1 MALITIDDSDGEVVY
16 QPQGSWSTDAIPE
29 CPGCLGPSLQLAYNG
44 TWQGAIFNS
53 RNEQGDQ
60 QTRKATVSFFGS
72 SVAVNCIL
80 SNSLTNPT
88 GNSDMVFIV
97 DGIQAGTY
105 SHKATGAGDFLSNQ
119 TVFQSAPLAL
129 INHTLVIQNGLSG
142 GGPSLMLLDSITY
155 SAEDSTSASA
165 SQTSTTVKTS
175 PSPTSKTIS
184 PAEGSKS
191 LRTWK
196 ILASVLPVSIV
207 LLLVFLWVWI
217 RRRRSRRLRYSEA
230 SLGDALPTPFLNTY
244 PTPSVV
250 GSETHTITASS
261 VRRHYLDRE
270 LRAAQEKIV
279 DIADLERRQTSMPDV
294 PQNFGA
300 GSILRVLTTRG
311 RSRMSTNSEH
321 APMPE
326 LDLARRRNDELME
339 RIRELE
345 TQMNSAW
352 ALGLSDEP
360 PPGYTI

>member
-1 MALITIDDSDGEVVY
+1 MALITIDDSNGKVVY
-16 QPQGSWSTDAIPE
+16 QPQGTWSTDAIPE
-29 CPGCLGPSLQLAYNG
+29 CPNCLGSGLQPAYNG
-44 TWQGAIFNS
+44 TWHGALFNS
-53 RNEQGDQ
+53 QNKKKKQPLN
-60 QTRKATVSFFGS
+60 ATVSFFGS

-88 GNSDMVFIV
+88 GNSDLVFIV

-105 SHKATGAGDFLSNQ
+105 THTATGVESFLFNQ

-129 INHTLVIQNGLSG
+129 TNHTLVMQNGLSG

-155 SAEDSTSASA
+155 RCAEDSTSASA
-165 SQTSTTVKTS
+165 SKTSTTVKTS
-175 PSPTSKTIS
+175 PSPTSKTTS

-230 SLGDALPTPFLNTY
+230 SLGDAMPTPFLNAY
-244 PTPSVV
+244 PIPSVV

-294 PQNFGA
+294 AQKFGA

-311 RSRMSTNSEH
+311 RSRMSTNSKH
-321 APMPE
+321 APMSE
-326 LDLARRRNDELME
+326 LDMARRRNDELME